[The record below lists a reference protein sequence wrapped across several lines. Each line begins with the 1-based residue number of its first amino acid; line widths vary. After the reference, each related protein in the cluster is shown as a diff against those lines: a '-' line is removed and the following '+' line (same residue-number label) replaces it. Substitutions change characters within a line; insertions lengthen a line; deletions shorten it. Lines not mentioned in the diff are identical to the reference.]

1 MHLLDDSQETYA
13 KKRLLQA
20 IEHYGYRLGT
30 GFLSTPFILEVL
42 QNIDLDTT
50 YRLLENEKIPGW
62 LSMPKAGATTI
73 WESWEGAKAKGDIA
87 SLNHYSKGAL
97 CQWLYENM
105 CGIHVASDNTFTIA
119 PIIGGHFTYAKCS
132 YQSVYGKVSCGW
144 EKIEEKTYR
153 VNLLIPSNTTAHVS
167 LPDGN
172 VYDVEAGKYEYRVT
186 MP

>member
-1 MHLLDDSQETYA
+1 MQ

-30 GFLSTPFILEVL
+30 GFLSTPLILEVL

-50 YRLLENEKIPGW
+50 YRLLENEQIPGW
-62 LSMPKAGATTI
+62 LAMSKAGATTI
-73 WESWEGAKAKGDIA
+73 WESWEGAEAEGDIA

-105 CGIHVASDNTFTIA
+105 CGIHVESDNTFTIA
-119 PIIGGHFTYAKCS
+119 PIIGGQFTYAKCS
-132 YQSVYGKVSCGW
+132 YQSIYGKVSCGW
-144 EKIEEKTYR
+144 EKIAEKTYL
-153 VNLLIPSNTTAHVS
+153 VNIQIPSNTTAHIRT
-167 LPDGN
+167 PDGN
-172 VYDVEAGKYEYRVT
+172 SYDVEAGKQEYRVT